1 MFDSLWVEKYR
12 PKTLDDIVL
21 SDKNR
26 KSFSALAKTGEI
38 PNLLF
43 IGNAGIGKT
52 SLAKIITNDIL
63 NCQYI
68 YINASDENGI
78 DTIRNKVTSFAQTK
92 SLDGKLKVIILD
104 EVDGLTID
112 AQRALRNTM
121 EEYSVN
127 TRFILTA
134 NYKHRVI
141 PPLQSRAQ
149 SYDLTPPID
158 GCVQRVCYILKT
170 ENIQVDK
177 EQKNNIINAVKC
189 YYPDVRKTVNELQ
202 KNCIDGKLTI
212 DTVDKYDDFV
222 KQIFKLIYTN
232 NTGLRRYVI
241 ENESTFNN
249 DYNTLLSS
257 MFNYIIDMEKNDPI
271 IKKSLIIISEHIYRA
286 AFVLDPEINFYS
298 CCLNMQE
305 LKN

>member
-1 MFDSLWVEKYR
+1 LIFFKFDYLIN
-12 PKTLDDIVL
+12 KT
-21 SDKNR
+21 
-26 KSFSALAKTGEI
+26 
-38 PNLLF
+38 
-43 IGNAGIGKT
+43 
-52 SLAKIITNDIL
+52 
-63 NCQYI
+63 
-68 YINASDENGI
+68 
-78 DTIRNKVTSFAQTK
+78 
-92 SLDGKLKVIILD
+92 
-104 EVDGLTID
+104 
-112 AQRALRNTM
+112 
-121 EEYSVN
+121 
-127 TRFILTA
+127 
-134 NYKHRVI
+134 
-141 PPLQSRAQ
+141 
-149 SYDLTPPID
+149 
-158 GCVQRVCYILKT
+158 
-170 ENIQVDK
+170 DK

-189 YYPDVRKTVNELQ
+189 YYPDVRKTINELQ